1 MNYPYITTDEVSDII
16 NELSKSEHYQITFIH
31 LFLFSILVIL
41 IFYFIVLRLT
51 SKIINNDNVVTM
63 KVCCDDSTFDMD
75 NDLDLTYNSYSN
87 YIEKKYS
94 INLKDKPNSILIE
107 ADKLLTQVSKT
118 ASNLQLFT
126 HAVDIRPNNK
136 KEIRKTVREAGNLII
151 YVDNEMRVFNKALS
165 ELLQLDSSYN
175 EEYKAIIKIR
185 NNFKKKEKK
194 IITLCLMLISIV
206 DDED

>member
-1 MNYPYITTDEVSDII
+1 MNYPYITTDEVNDLL
-16 NELSKSEHYQITFIH
+16 NELSKSEHYQVTLVQ
-31 LFLFSILVIL
+31 LFLFSILFIF
-41 IFYFIVLRLT
+41 IFYFIVLKIT
-51 SKIINNDNVVTM
+51 SRVINNDNVVTM
-63 KVCCDDSTFDMD
+63 KVCCDDSMFDIE

-151 YVDNEMRVFNKALS
+151 YVDNEINIINKALS
-165 ELLQLDSSYN
+165 ELLHIDSSYN

>member
-1 MNYPYITTDEVSDII
+1 MNYHYITTDEVNDLL
-16 NELSKSEHYQITFIH
+16 NELSKSEHYQVTLVQ
-31 LFLFSILVIL
+31 LFLFSILFIF
-41 IFYFIVLRLT
+41 IFYFIVLKIT
-51 SKIINNDNVVTM
+51 SRVINNDNVVTM
-63 KVCCDDSTFDMD
+63 KVCCDDSMFDIE

-107 ADKLLTQVSKT
+107 ADKLLTQVIKT

-136 KEIRKTVREAGNLII
+136 KEIRNTVREAGNLII
-151 YVDNEMRVFNKALS
+151 YVDNEINIFNKALS
-165 ELLQLDSSYN
+165 ELLHIDSSYN